1 MPYFQGGY
9 PSGRMMTFTHI
20 NETRRMRSGCWVSAA
35 TILLGLMIC
44 LGWAALP
51 AAAQAGGAI
60 EGTVTDSAG
69 AVIPNATVT
78 ATNNNTGVSTSRPTT
93 SAGFYSITLLIP
105 GKYTVTVSAAGFET
119 FKQENFIID
128 NEHVSGLNAKL
139 KVGAQ
144 SETITVTDTPP
155 ALDSTNANLGG
166 LMRSDV
172 YTELPIM
179 LQTVGASAQQ
189 RDITSFS
196 NLMPGAQ
203 LPAGGRVS
211 QFNGMPQRTA
221 EIYLDGMPLTIASA
235 QADNRVVYN
244 VVPLESID
252 QVEAMNSGF
261 TSEYQGAGFLG
272 LSTKSGG
279 SQYHG
284 AIYGLLRNTVFDAWT
299 FSAKCGTPGQPL
311 DAAHTGCGNTA
322 KMIQAG
328 TLVTVA
334 GPKPGEHQDEYGITG
349 GGPLKFPHVA
359 AGREKIFVY
368 GSYTR
373 FRQTIGVNPTAVTIP
388 TTLMQQGNFQELLS
402 VANGGLGNQAN
413 VNYPIYDP
421 TTQAECTAHNGGTVP
436 CRYQYG
442 YGPGT
447 VTSVNATNPGN
458 PVLVN
463 AANVNVIPA
472 SEISPQMKYWAKFL
486 PTPTNNTTGAITNNY
501 LGGTPTGYNNW
512 LWSVRGD
519 YVISDKNRLFALFA
533 DGDRVSVPYNGS
545 SVLPLP
551 YLSTFNAHVKGH
563 LAEVQE
569 SYAITPRLSNQL
581 RYGYLYFG
589 GPPITNATDGVT
601 QYEPAAA
608 GITGLPPGQ
617 ASTNFPNV
625 TFSGSNE
632 PCYWSSSN
640 TSCTSN
646 TTIPTYTS
654 VSETYDLVDNVLW
667 TKGRNAF
674 SFGFQYQ
681 WLETNSDSA
690 DSASL
695 PLTLPMS
702 TNETANL
709 ASASSYASN
718 SGYSYASYLLG
729 AIGSPSV
736 TQQPFS
742 LYGMRFHPFAPY
754 FQDDFKATSK
764 LTLNLGLRWDY
775 FPTYREV
782 LNRWSFLNPTATN
795 PITGNPGALEF
806 AGNWGGSISC
816 NCTSPVNVWRKNFG
830 PRIGFAYSLNNKTV
844 IRGAYS
850 IMYTHAGGVGG
861 GSANDGTG
869 LNGFQV
875 VTPFTDSY
883 AGASFYLNS
892 NPAFP
897 TSGGGNV
904 TGPNANFGGAG
915 FAFPSVT
922 SINITSTGLGNT
934 AGALTGN
941 YVCSG
946 QTIAPCYGKTSG
958 YASAS
963 SINYA
968 DPYYGGRAPEI
979 HYVNFGVQRE
989 LTKAMT
995 ISVNY
1000 VGTFGHLL
1008 PGNNNL
1014 RGLQSNQ
1021 INPTYLSTVGVT
1033 NLNLPATAANI
1044 ATVNA
1049 ACGNCLPAVPY
1060 AQYSAAAAVNST
1072 PTIGHM
1078 LTWMPQYSGV
1088 TDTFEVA
1095 ANAEYNALQ
1104 LSLNQTL
1111 SKGLTFTVNYTYSK
1125 TIDDDGTVRSGWP
1138 LPATAFAT
1146 YANHRTYK
1154 ADQIDRSRSASDL
1167 PQLLTVFGVYKLPFG
1182 KGGIGANNRPVR
1194 WVVGGWE
1201 LSGIFQDASG
1211 LPLPIVGTA
1220 ASVAQNFGQGTIM
1233 MDYNPNFNGKAR
1245 INGKWGK
1252 ASTAENL
1259 GTLPYIQGYINSTS
1273 AGVGTNGVVGTANS
1287 GTGNVTCASS
1297 VGPFCNTQSGTIGD
1311 TARVAPYGLR
1321 GPDIY
1326 RLTASINRT
1335 FDVSNRVKLVFR
1347 VDCLNVTNHVTFG
1360 NLVGNQEIG
1369 VNPTSTAF
1377 GTVGQASNDSRA
1389 FQFQARLKF

>member
-1 MPYFQGGY
+1 MHRGLCATTV
-9 PSGRMMTFTHI
+9 TF
-20 NETRRMRSGCWVSAA
+20 
-35 TILLGLMIC
+35 LLGLIIC
-44 LGWAALP
+44 LGWASLP

-69 AVIPNATVT
+69 AVIPNATIT
-78 ATNNNTGVSTSRPTT
+78 ATNVNTGISTSRTTT

-128 NEHVSGLNAKL
+128 NEHVSAFNAKL

-144 SETITVTDTPP
+144 SETVTVTDTPP
-155 ALDSTNANLGG
+155 ALETTNASLGG
-166 LMRSDV
+166 LIRQDV
-172 YTELPIM
+172 VTELPIM
-179 LQTVGASAQQ
+179 LLTGGASAQQ
-189 RDITSFS
+189 RDITAFS
-196 NLMPGAQ
+196 NLLPGAQ
-203 LPAGGRVS
+203 VPAGGRVS

-221 EIYLDGMPLTIASA
+221 EIYLDGIPLTIASA

-252 QVEAMNSGF
+252 EVQAMNSGY

-284 AIYGLLRNTVFDAWT
+284 AIYGLVRNTFFDAWT
-299 FSAKCGTPGQPL
+299 FASKCGTPGQPL

-322 KMIQAG
+322 KVVQNG
-328 TLVTVA
+328 SVVTVA

-349 GGPLKFPHVA
+349 GGPLKLPHVA
-359 AGREKIFVY
+359 AGREKIFFY
-368 GSYTR
+368 GSYIR

-388 TTLMQQGNFQELLS
+388 TTRMQAGDFSELLS
-402 VANGGLGNQAN
+402 STTPAYASLPSDIGLGNTAG
-413 VNYPIYDP
+413 VIYPIFDP
-421 TTQAECTAHNGGTVP
+421 TTQASCTAHNGGTVP

-447 VTSVNATNPGN
+447 VTTLNTTTPGN
-458 PVLVN
+458 PVLTGTP
-463 AANVNVIPA
+463 NVIPA
-472 SEISPQMKYWAKFL
+472 SEISPQMQYWAKFL
-486 PTPTNNTTGAITNNY
+486 PTPTNNVTGAITNNL

-512 LWSVRGD
+512 LWNVRGD
-519 YVISDKNRLFALFA
+519 YVISDKNRLFALFS

-551 YLSTFNAHVKGH
+551 YMTSYLAHVKGH
-563 LAEVQE
+563 IAEVQE
-569 SYAITPRLSNQL
+569 SYTISPNLTNQI

-589 GPPITNATDGVT
+589 GPPITNATMGVA
-601 QYEPAAA
+601 QYEPSAA

-617 ASTNFPNV
+617 ASLDFPAIS
-625 TFSGSNE
+625 FSGSN
-632 PCYWSSSN
+632 
-640 TSCTSN
+640 N
-646 TTIPTYTS
+646 TTTWNNGSASYTS

-681 WLETNSDSA
+681 WLETNA
-690 DSASL
+690 DAADTASL
-695 PLTLPMS
+695 QLTLPMS
-702 TNETANL
+702 TNETAQL

-718 SGYSYASYLLG
+718 SGYAYASYMLG

-782 LNRWSFLNPTATN
+782 LNRWSFLNPTTTN

-806 AGNWGGSISC
+806 AGDWGGTGGPNC
-816 NCTSPVNVWRKNFG
+816 NGCTSPVNAWRKNFA
-830 PRIGFAYSLNNKTV
+830 PRVGFAYSLNNKTV
-844 IRGAYS
+844 IRGAYA

-861 GSANDGTG
+861 GSSNDGTG

-897 TSGGGNV
+897 TSGGANV

-915 FAFPSVT
+915 FTFPSVT
-922 SINITSTGLGNT
+922 SINITAAS
-934 AGALTGN
+934 AGVLTGN

-958 YASAS
+958 YAAGSTIS
-963 SINYA
+963 YP

-979 HYVNFGVQRE
+979 QYFNIGVQRE

-995 ISVNY
+995 ISANY
-1000 VGTFGHLL
+1000 VGTLGRLL

-1033 NLNLPATAANI
+1033 NLNLAATTANI

-1088 TDTFEVA
+1088 NDTFALV
-1095 ANAEYNALQ
+1095 ANADYNSLQ
-1104 LSLNQTL
+1104 LSLVQRY
-1111 SKGLTFTVNYTYSK
+1111 SKGLTFTINYTYSK
-1125 TIDDDGTVRSGWP
+1125 TLDDDGTIRSGFAI
-1138 LPATAFAT
+1138 PATAFAS
-1146 YANHRTYK
+1146 YAPQNAYK
-1154 ADQIDRSRSASDL
+1154 ADRIDRSRSASDL

-1182 KGGIGANNRPVR
+1182 KGGIGASNRAVR
-1194 WVVGGWE
+1194 WVAGGWE
-1201 LSGIFQDASG
+1201 LSGISQYFSG
-1211 LPLPIVGTA
+1211 LPLAIVGNADSPT
-1220 ASVAQNFGQGTIM
+1220 QNFGQGQIM
-1233 MDYNPNFNGKAR
+1233 PDLNPNFHRSPRMNG
-1245 INGKWGK
+1245 GWGH
-1252 ASTAENL
+1252 ASTASNL
-1259 GTLPYIQGYINSTS
+1259 GQLSYILGYISKATAGQGTPSDSGAASTPVS
-1273 AGVGTNGVVGTANS
+1273 
-1287 GTGNVTCASS
+1287 CATS
-1297 VGPFCNTQSGTIGD
+1297 VGPFCNTQINTIGD
-1311 TARVAPYGLR
+1311 ADRVAPFGLR
-1321 GPDIY
+1321 AQSNF
-1326 RLTASINRT
+1326 RLTMSVNRT
-1335 FDVSNRVKLVFR
+1335 FDITNRYKFVFR
-1347 VDCLNVTNHVTFG
+1347 VDCNNVTNHVTFG
-1360 NLVGNQEIG
+1360 NNFQNNQIG
-1369 VNPTSTAF
+1369 VNVNNATF
-1377 GTVGQASNDSRA
+1377 GQVTGASNDSRS
-1389 FQFQARLKF
+1389 FQFQGRIKF

>member
-1 MPYFQGGY
+1 
-9 PSGRMMTFTHI
+9 
-20 NETRRMRSGCWVSAA
+20 MRNARSAGWASA
-35 TILLGLMIC
+35 TTLLLGLMIC

-78 ATNNNTGVSTSRPTT
+78 ATNVSTGVSTSRTTT
-93 SAGFYSITLLIP
+93 SAGFFSITLLIP
-105 GKYTVTVSAAGFET
+105 GKYTVTVSVAGFET
-119 FKQENFIID
+119 FKQENFVID
-128 NEHVSGLNAKL
+128 NEHVSGLNPIL
-139 KVGAQ
+139 RVGVQ
-144 SETITVTDTPP
+144 SETVTVTDEPP
-155 ALDSTNANLGG
+155 ELETTNAGLGG
-166 LMRSDV
+166 LIRQDV
-172 YTELPIM
+172 VTELPIM
-179 LQTVGASAQQ
+179 LLTTGASAQQ
-189 RDITSFS
+189 RDITAFS
-196 NLMPGAQ
+196 NLLPGAQ

-221 EIYLDGMPLTIASA
+221 EIYLDGIPLTLASA

-244 VVPLESID
+244 VVPLESIGEV
-252 QVEAMNSGF
+252 QAMNSGF

-272 LSTKSGG
+272 LSTSSGG

-284 AIYGLLRNTVFDAWT
+284 AIYGLIRNTVFDAWS
-299 FSAKCGTPGQPL
+299 FASKCGPPGQPL
-311 DAAHTGCGNTA
+311 GAAYTGCGNTS
-322 KMIQAG
+322 KVIQSGA
-328 TLVTVA
+328 LVTVA

-349 GGPLKFPHVA
+349 GGPLKLPHVA
-359 AGREKIFVY
+359 AGREKIFFY
-368 GSYTR
+368 GSYSR

-388 TTLMQQGNFQELLS
+388 TTLMQQGNFQELLPTT
-402 VANGGLGNQAN
+402 VTGGLGNQAG

-421 TTQAECTAHNGGTVP
+421 TTQAACTANSTNGP

-442 YGPGT
+442 YGHGT
-447 VTSVNATNPGN
+447 GTGPAGN
-458 PVLVN
+458 PTLLS

-472 SEISPQMKYWAKFL
+472 SEISPQMKYWEQWL
-486 PTPTNNTTGAITNNY
+486 PTPTNNVTGAITNNY

-551 YLSTFNAHVKGH
+551 YMTSYLAHVKGH
-563 LAEVQE
+563 IAEVQE
-569 SYAITPRLSNQL
+569 SYTITPNLSNQL

-589 GPPITNATDGVT
+589 GPPIMNATMGVS

-617 ASTNFPNV
+617 ASLDFPAV
-625 TFSGSNE
+625 SFSGSNDA
-632 PCYWSSSN
+632 
-640 TSCTSN
+640 
-646 TTIPTYTS
+646 TTWNNGSASYTS

-667 TKGRNAF
+667 TKGRNAM

-681 WLETNSDSA
+681 WLETNADSA
-690 DSASL
+690 DTNSL
-695 PLTLPMS
+695 QLTLPMS

-709 ASASSYASN
+709 ASASSYTNN
-718 SGYSYASYLLG
+718 SGYAYASYMLG

-742 LYGMRFHPFAPY
+742 VYGMRFHPFAPY

-782 LNRWSFLNPTATN
+782 LNRWSFLNPTAVN
-795 PITGNPGALEF
+795 PITGNSGALEF
-806 AGNWGGSISC
+806 AGNWGGSSISC
-816 NCTSPVNVWRKNFG
+816 NCTSPVNQWRKNFA
-830 PRIGFAYSLNNKTV
+830 PRVGFAYSLNNKTV
-844 IRGAYS
+844 IRGAYA

-861 GSANDGTG
+861 GSSNDGTG

-883 AGASFYLNS
+883 SGASFYLNS
-892 NPAFP
+892 NPSFP
-897 TSGGGNV
+897 ASGGGNV

-915 FAFPSVT
+915 FSFPAVT
-922 SINITSTGLGNT
+922 SINITSTPALANT

-941 YVCSG
+941 YVCAG

-963 SINYA
+963 SISYP

-979 HYVNFGVQRE
+979 QYFNLGVQRE

-995 ISVNY
+995 ISANY
-1000 VGTFGHLL
+1000 VGTLGHLL

-1033 NLNLPATAANI
+1033 NLNLPATTANI
-1044 ATVNA
+1044 ATVQA

-1060 AQYSAAAAVNST
+1060 AGYTAAAAVSST

-1088 TDTFEVA
+1088 NDTFALA

-1104 LSLNQTL
+1104 LTLNQRL
-1111 SKGLTFTVNYTYSK
+1111 SKGLTMTVNYTYSK
-1125 TIDDDGTVRSGWP
+1125 TLDDDGTIRSGWP
-1138 LPATAFAT
+1138 IPASAFAS
-1146 YANHRTYK
+1146 YAPQQNWK
-1154 ADQIDRSRSASDL
+1154 ADRIDRSRSTTDL
-1167 PQLLTVFGVYKLPFG
+1167 PQLLNVFGVYKLPFG
-1182 KGGIGANNRPVR
+1182 SGGIGASNRAVR
-1194 WVVGGWE
+1194 WVAGGWE
-1201 LSGIFQDASG
+1201 LSGISTYSSG
-1211 LPLPIVGTA
+1211 LPLAIVGSA
-1220 ASVAQNFGQGTIM
+1220 ASVAQNFGQGQVM
-1233 MDYNPNFNGKAR
+1233 MDMNPSFHGSPR
-1245 INGKWGK
+1245 INGKWGSG
-1252 ASTAENL
+1252 STAENL
-1259 GTLPYIQGYINSTS
+1259 GTLPYITGYLSSTG
-1273 AGVGTNGVVGTANS
+1273 AGLGAGSLNTLNS
-1287 GTGNVTCASS
+1287 GTSTIACGSS
-1297 VGPFCNTQSGTIGD
+1297 VGPFCNTQTGTIGD
-1311 TARVAPYGLR
+1311 APRVAPYSLR
-1321 GPDIY
+1321 GPSAF
-1326 RLTASINRT
+1326 RLTMSVNRT
-1335 FDVSNRVKLVFR
+1335 FDITNRVKFVFR
-1347 VDCLNVTNHVTFG
+1347 VDCNNVTNHVTFG
-1360 NLVGNQEIG
+1360 NLVANNQIG

-1377 GTVGQASNDSRA
+1377 GTVGYASNDSRA
-1389 FQFQARLKF
+1389 FQFQGRIKF

>member
-1 MPYFQGGY
+1 
-9 PSGRMMTFTHI
+9 
-20 NETRRMRSGCWVSAA
+20 
-35 TILLGLMIC
+35 MIC
-44 LGWAALP
+44 LGWAATQ

-60 EGTVTDSAG
+60 EGTVTDTTG
-69 AVIPNATVT
+69 AVINT
-78 ATNNNTGVSTSRPTT
+78 ATITAVNVNTDISTRRTTT
-93 SAGFYSITLLIP
+93 SSGFYSITLLTP
-105 GKYTVTVSAAGFET
+105 GRYTVTVTAQGFET

-128 NEHVSGLNAKL
+128 NQHVSALNPKL

-144 SETITVTDTPP
+144 SETITVTDAPP
-155 ALDSTNANLGG
+155 ALETTNANLGS
-166 LMRSDV
+166 LVRSDV
-172 YTELPIM
+172 ITELPIM
-179 LQTVGASAQQ
+179 LLTGGASAQQ
-189 RDITSFS
+189 RDITAFS
-196 NLMPGAQ
+196 NLLPGAQ
-203 LPAGGRVS
+203 MPAGGRVS

-221 EIYLDGMPLTIASA
+221 EIYVDGMPLTIASA

-244 VVPLESID
+244 VIPLESID
-252 QVEAMNSGF
+252 QVQAMNSGF

-272 LSTKSGG
+272 LATKSGG

-284 AIYGLLRNTVFDAWT
+284 AVYGLLRNTLLDAWT
-299 FSAKCGTPGQPL
+299 FASKCGTPGQPL
-311 DAAHTGCGNTA
+311 GAAYTGCGNTA
-322 KMIQAG
+322 KVIQSGA
-328 TLVTVA
+328 LVTVA

-359 AGREKIFVY
+359 AGREKIFLY
-368 GSYTR
+368 GSYIR

-388 TTLMQQGNFQELLS
+388 TTLMQQGNFQELLPTTS
-402 VANGGLGNQAN
+402 GGLGNQNGA
-413 VNYPIYDP
+413 NYPIYDP
-421 TTQAECTAHNGGTVP
+421 TTQAACTAHNTGGVP

-447 VTSVNATNPGN
+447 GIGANGN
-458 PVLVN
+458 PVLLGTGSP
-463 AANVNVIPA
+463 VNVIPA
-472 SEISPQMKYWAKFL
+472 GEISPQMKYWGSFL
-486 PTPTNNTTGAITNNY
+486 PTPTNNITGAITNNY

-519 YVISDKNRLFALFA
+519 YDISDKNRLFVLFA

-551 YLSTFNAHVKGH
+551 YMTSFLAHVKGH
-563 LAEVQE
+563 FAEVQE
-569 SYAITPRLSNQL
+569 SYTITPRLSNQL

-589 GPPITNATDGVT
+589 GPPIMNATMGVA

-617 ASTNFPNV
+617 ASQDFPSV
-625 TFSGSNE
+625 SFSGSN
-632 PCYWSSSN
+632 N
-640 TSCTSN
+640 D
-646 TTIPTYTS
+646 TTWNNGSASYTS

-667 TKGRNAF
+667 TKGRNAM

-681 WLETNSDSA
+681 WLETNSDAA
-690 DSASL
+690 DTASL
-695 PLTLPMS
+695 QLTLPMS
-702 TNETANL
+702 VNETSNVTSTTA
-709 ASASSYASN
+709 YASN
-718 SGYSYASYLLG
+718 SGYAYASYLLG

-742 LYGMRFHPFAPY
+742 VYGMRFHPFAPY

-764 LTLNLGLRWDY
+764 LTLNLGMRWDY
-775 FPTYREV
+775 FPTYREA
-782 LNRWSFLNPTATN
+782 LNRWSFLNPNTPN

-806 AGNWGGSISC
+806 AGSWGGVGGPNC
-816 NCTSPVNVWRKNFG
+816 NGCTSPVNNWRKNFG
-830 PRIGFAYSLNNKTV
+830 PRVGFAYALDNKTV

-875 VTPFTDSY
+875 VTPFTDSP
-883 AGASFYLNS
+883 AGASFYLNT

-904 TGPNANFGGAG
+904 TGPNSNFGGAG

-922 SINITSTGLGNT
+922 GINITAAS
-934 AGALTGN
+934 AGVLTGN

-958 YASAS
+958 YAAASAAS
-963 SINYA
+963 YA

-979 HYVNFGVQRE
+979 QYINFGVQRE

-995 ISVNY
+995 VSVNY

-1014 RGLQSNQ
+1014 RGKYSNQ
-1021 INPTYLSTVGVT
+1021 IDPKYLSTVGATPTTSVT
-1033 NLNLPATAANI
+1033 NLNLAATTANI

-1049 ACGNCLPAVPY
+1049 ACGNCLPAAPY
-1060 AQYSAAAAVNST
+1060 AQYTAAAAVNTTAS
-1072 PTIGHM
+1072 IGHM

-1088 TDTFEVA
+1088 NDTFGVMG

-1104 LSLNQTL
+1104 VSLNQTV

-1125 TIDDDGTVRSGWP
+1125 TLDDDGTIRSGWP
-1138 LPATAFAT
+1138 IPASAFAN
-1146 YANHRTYK
+1146 YAPQQAWA
-1154 ADQIDRSRSASDL
+1154 ADRIDRSRSASDL

-1182 KGGIGANNRPVR
+1182 KGGIGASNRPVR
-1194 WVVGGWE
+1194 WVASGWD
-1201 LSGIFQDASG
+1201 LSGTSQYTSG
-1211 LPLPIVGTA
+1211 LPLAIVGSA
-1220 ASVAQNFGQGTIM
+1220 ASVAQNFGQGQVM
-1233 MDYNPNFNGKAR
+1233 MDYNPNFTGSPR
-1245 INGKWGK
+1245 INGKWGQGLT
-1252 ASTAENL
+1252 ASNL
-1259 GTLPYIQGYINSTS
+1259 GTLPYIQGYINSTT
-1273 AGVGTNGVVGTANS
+1273 AGTGTNGVVGSANS
-1287 GTGNVTCASS
+1287 GTGNTNCTAS
-1297 VGPFCNTQSGTIGD
+1297 VGPFCNTQTGTIGD
-1311 TARVAPYGLR
+1311 SARVAPYGLR
-1321 GPDIY
+1321 APSSF
-1326 RLTASINRT
+1326 RLTMSINRT

-1347 VDCLNVTNHVTFG
+1347 VDCNNVTNHVTFG
-1360 NLVGNQEIG
+1360 NNFANNQIG
-1369 VNPTSTAF
+1369 VNPTTATF
-1377 GTVGQASNDSRA
+1377 GTVGGASNDSRA